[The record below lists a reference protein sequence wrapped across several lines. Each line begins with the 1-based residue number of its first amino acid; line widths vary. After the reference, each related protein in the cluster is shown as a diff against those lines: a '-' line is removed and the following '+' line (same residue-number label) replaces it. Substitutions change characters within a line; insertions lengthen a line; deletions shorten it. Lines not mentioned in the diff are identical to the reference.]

1 MGGDYVA
8 QQPIRDIKNG
18 DADLAESIVRENYK
32 DIYKYCYWKVGS
44 SEKAEDITQEVFLKF
59 IKNIGCYSE
68 RGKPRAYL
76 YTIAKN
82 LCINEYKKCNREVL
96 NSDEIIINSITG
108 DIFENIVDK
117 ITLQKLIGE
126 LSKEQQE
133 VILLRFGQG
142 LKLGEI
148 AIITDTTRFT
158 VQYRIKKSLTIL
170 KKKLQEGG
178 IDYEK
183 RPTGEY

>member
-1 MGGDYVA
+1 MSP
-8 QQPIRDIKNG
+8 QPIRDIKNG
-18 DADLAESIVRENYK
+18 DEDTAEKIVKENYK
-32 DIYKYCYWKVGS
+32 EIYKYCYWKIGN
-44 SEKAEDITQEVFLKF
+44 SEKAEDITQEVFMRF

-82 LCINEYKKCNREVL
+82 LCINDYKRYNREIL

-117 ITLQKLIGE
+117 ITLQTLIGE

-148 AIITDTTRFT
+148 AIITGTTRFT
-158 VQYRIKKSLTIL
+158 VQYRIKKALAIL
-170 KKKLQEGG
+170 KRKLREGG
-178 IDYEK
+178 FDYEK